1 MKLLKYFLV
10 LVSCAAVFWFVG
22 YKVSDNALAYKMIQ
36 ENHLTSPEQVFKY
49 VIDHKIQAPSGSPNS
64 AAGASFRTLVNRPG
78 DWLWCDE
85 GAIVV
90 AVMVGNL
97 GYDTRLVD
105 LVGTR
110 DGVSH
115 HTVLQIQQADNW
127 VTYDFTGR
135 QFNVSLD
142 KTVDYPAMPIYRPY
156 PNWQQKLLLNNYFL
170 RELAQ
175 VVRPWLI

>member
-1 MKLLKYFLV
+1 MKRRNYYLLLPLAFMLV
-10 LVSCAAVFWFVG
+10 WQLVG
-22 YKVSDNALAYKMIQ
+22 YALSDTLIARRLLQ
-36 ENHLTSPEQVFKY
+36 ENRLTSPEQVFQY
-49 VIDHKIQAPSGSPNS
+49 VIEHKIQAPSGSPNN
-64 AAGASFRTLVNRPG
+64 AAGASIRDLLSRPG

-90 AVMVGNL
+90 AVMVGQL
-97 GYDTRLVD
+97 GYETRLVD
-105 LVGTR
+105 LVGAS

-115 HTVLQIQQADNW
+115 HTVLQVLQTGNW

-135 QFNVSLD
+135 QFNVPLD
-142 KTVDYPAMPIYRPY
+142 KTVNYPAVPVFRKY

-175 VVRPWLI
+175 LLRS